1 MIKVKILR
9 NSEGNIAGYNVEGHS
24 GYSRKGRDI
33 VCAAVSILTQNSLI
47 ALHEVCGVD
56 EENIKYY
63 IDDKKG
69 ILKVLL
75 QGNLNEVQRNNVY
88 IVLSTMELGIK
99 NLMESYPENVR
110 LEDEEV

>member
-1 MIKVKILR
+1 M
-9 NSEGNIAGYNVEGHS
+9 SEVD
-24 GYSRKGRDI
+24 KKL
-33 VCAAVSILTQNSLI
+33 SIIND
-47 ALHEVCGVD
+47 A
-56 EENIKYY
+56 

-75 QGNLNEVQRNNVY
+75 QGNLNEMQRNNVY